1 MYQPAHFVEQ
11 DPATLLALMKAHPL
25 ATLVRG
31 GGELSADLMPVEVE
45 RVGERWRMTA
55 HVARAN
61 PLWREADG
69 QPVLLVFQGP
79 QAYVSPNWYPSKF
92 QHGKA
97 VPTWNYSMVQVHG
110 TLRAIQDPEWLR
122 AFVTR
127 LTERHESGRAVPWH
141 VADAPADYLEAML
154 KAIVGIELEV
164 TRVEGKFKLSQNRD
178 AADRTGV
185 VLGLEADATAGRQ
198 AQADATAQAMQAAEA
213 RRPIKAAESP
223 PPASPAR

>member
-11 DPATLLALMKAHPL
+11 DADTLLALMKAHPL

-31 GGELSADLMPVEVE
+31 GAELGADILPLEVD
-45 RVGERWRMTA
+45 RVGDGWRVTG

-97 VPTWNYSMVQVHG
+97 VPTWNYAMVQVHG
-110 TLRAIQDPEWLR
+110 TLRAIEDAEWLR

-127 LTERHESGRAVPWH
+127 LTERHEGGRAVPWH
-141 VADAPADYLEAML
+141 VSDAPADYIDAML
-154 KAIVGIELEV
+154 KAIVGIEIEV
-164 TRVEGKFKLSQNRD
+164 TRVEGKFKLSQNRS
-178 AADRTGV
+178 AEDRTGV
-185 VLGLEADATAGRQ
+185 VLGLESDASQDRQPEADAL
-198 AQADATAQAMQAAEA
+198 AQAMQAVEQ
-213 RRPIKAAESP
+213 RRRDDGPK
-223 PPASPAR
+223 